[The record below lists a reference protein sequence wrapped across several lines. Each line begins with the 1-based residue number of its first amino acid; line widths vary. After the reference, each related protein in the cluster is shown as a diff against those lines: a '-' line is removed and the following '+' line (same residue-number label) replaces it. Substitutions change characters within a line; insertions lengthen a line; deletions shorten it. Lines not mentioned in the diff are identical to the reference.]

1 MVIWFLKIANTFN
14 EYFGSIAESL
24 NLHISTEGSSNVP
37 RSYTS
42 DDGTDKILIKFVNY
56 PGIEQS
62 YKTLTL
68 LVNFCFNVFL

>member
-1 MVIWFLKIANTFN
+1 M
-14 EYFGSIAESL
+14 
-24 NLHISTEGSSNVP
+24 STEDFSNVH

-56 PGIEQS
+56 PGIEES

-68 LVNFCFNVFL
+68 LVNFVSTCFCK